1 MRDASRTRKKPGSR
15 AAPPAPVLPVLAKI
29 DRPRVSSNHARP
41 RLFAHLESLCDRR
54 LIWLSAPA
62 GSGKTTT
69 VATWLQSRDATVVW
83 YQCDEG
89 DADIASFV
97 HFLSRS
103 PALRTPPTGAPLPML
118 APELYGALPT
128 FVRNYFREFCARLP
142 APAFIVFD
150 DWQDIPAQAPLHE
163 VLPLALAELPR
174 GVVCVIL
181 SRGEPPSNVSRLLAN
196 EQMGYLGWTQI
207 KLTLQEIEEVV
218 GRQPPADAPLPDPK
232 SLYELTQGW
241 AVGLV
246 AMLRAGNETAMGH
259 LAGDRPAAP
268 HVFDY
273 LTSEVLERL
282 DPDIQ
287 QFLLQTACLQ
297 FITVPVAEA
306 LTGRGDASAILD
318 SLVRTNTFTLQ
329 RPASRSYYYH
339 PLLRE
344 LLRRRAA
351 AQWRHAEQESLSR
364 RAARILQRQNEPEM
378 AIELLLRACC
388 WSEAAELMQHQA
400 PILAQQGRYKTLT
413 DWVGALPAARASEWP
428 WLTYWQG
435 MARMAIAFPEAA
447 GTLER
452 AYRRFADLDD
462 ALGQML
468 SIAALLQVHLFG
480 FSDFGQM
487 LPWIDVLATLLERRT
502 DFPSPSVELT
512 VLTGLFT
519 AVVSARPDRRG
530 LEDCQSRMIDL
541 LRADVDLHS
550 RFSAGAALVNHLA
563 VSGNLVTWRQLI
575 PEFELEDVAHA
586 LPPALRIQFLWFRAA
601 TSLMGGDVE
610 LTHRL
615 LNEGVQIAQDN
626 GLPLF
631 AARLELSKIH
641 STDCEGRTGE
651 ALENLARLEPQFR
664 QAPPLMRAFY
674 AYDRAIVQL
683 VQGDLSA
690 AERDMQLSYDIV
702 DRAGYVLAKSWLLA
716 GMGEIHWAAGR
727 FEEAGECVSRSRQVI
742 AMLPMPIME
751 FDVALLSAAV
761 ALEKGQRS
769 DAVREL
775 HHALSVGRAQG
786 LANGFHLASRI
797 LPRVVPYALE
807 QGIEVDYCRWLI
819 RQQGLRPPAIDVPGW
834 PWSVRIEAL
843 GSFQVYVDEKPLRIS
858 GKAQRR
864 PLNLLKALVLHQGGC
879 EIDTLIDRYWSDLDG
894 DAARNAFD
902 LALHRLRKILLRK
915 ESIVLAQGRVRLNR
929 SMVWVDAFALE
940 AEADE
945 NYDPPP
951 PVEQVRRLLQLY
963 RGPLL
968 AGESEPWTLA
978 PRERLRGAFL
988 RRVAQ
993 LSDLLQASH
1002 QYEAL
1007 IDLNHRALD
1016 VEPLAEEVYRRLMQS
1031 LIAQDRH
1038 AEARQIYHRCEE
1050 ALTRTLSVTP
1060 SLSTQQLY
1068 ARLRRS

>member
-1 MRDASRTRKKPGSR
+1 VRDTNRTGKKPGSR
-15 AAPPAPVLPVLAKI
+15 AAPTSPVLPVLAKI
-29 DRPRVSSNHARP
+29 DRPRVSISHSRP

-69 VATWLQSRDATVVW
+69 VATWLQSRQATVVW

-89 DADIASFV
+89 DADIASFF

-103 PALRTPPTGAPLPML
+103 PALRTSPTGGPLPML

-128 FVRNYFREFCARLP
+128 FVRNFFREFCARLP
-142 APAFIVFD
+142 TPAFIVFD
-150 DWQDIPAQAPLHE
+150 NWQDVPAPAPLHE
-163 VLPLALAELPR
+163 LLPLALEELPR
-174 GVVCVIL
+174 GVVCIVL

-196 EQMGYLGWTQI
+196 EQMGHLGWMQI
-207 KLTLQEIEEVV
+207 KLTLPEVAEIV
-218 GRQPPADAPLPDPK
+218 GRQQRADAPLPDPN

-246 AMLRAGNETAMGH
+246 AMLRAGTETATGH
-259 LAGDRPAAP
+259 LAVDRSAAP
-268 HVFDY
+268 QVLDY
-273 LTSEVLERL
+273 LTSEVFERL
-282 DPDIQ
+282 GADIQ
-287 QFLLQTACLQ
+287 QFLLQTSCLQ
-297 FITVPVAEA
+297 FITAPVAEA
-306 LTGRGDASAILD
+306 LTGREDASAILD

-339 PLLRE
+339 PLLRD

-351 AQWRHAEQESLSR
+351 AEWSRAEQESLSK
-364 RAARILQRQNEPEM
+364 RAARILERQNEHEM

-388 WSEAAELMQHQA
+388 WSEAAQLMQQQA
-400 PILAQQGRYKTLT
+400 PTLTRQGRYKTLT
-413 DWVGALPAARASEWP
+413 DWIGALPEARMPEWP

-447 GTLER
+447 DTLER
-452 AYRRFADLDD
+452 AYRRFAALDE

-468 SIAALLQVHLFG
+468 SIAALLQVHLLG

-487 LPWIDVLATLLERRT
+487 RPWIDVLVSLLDRGP

-519 AVVSARPDRRG
+519 AIVSARPDHRG
-530 LEDCQSRMIDL
+530 LEDCQKRMTDL
-541 LRADVDLHS
+541 LRAGVDLHS
-550 RFSAGAALVNHLA
+550 RFSAGAALVNYLA
-563 VSGNLVTWRQLI
+563 VSGNMLAWRQLM
-575 PEFELEDVAHA
+575 PEFELADVVHT
-586 LPPALRIQFLWFRAA
+586 LPPALRIQFLWFRAGTA
-601 TSLMGGDVE
+601 LMGGDLE
-610 LTHRL
+610 LTHKVL
-615 LNEGVQIAQDN
+615 DEGVQIAQDN

-631 AARLELSKIH
+631 VARLELSKVH
-641 STDCEGRTGE
+641 STNWAGRTAE
-651 ALENLARLEPQFR
+651 ALESLARLEPQFR

-683 VQGDLSA
+683 IQGDLSA
-690 AERDMQLSYDIV
+690 AERDMRLSYDIV
-702 DRAGYVLAKSWLLA
+702 EQAGYVLAKSWILA
-716 GMGEIHWAAGR
+716 AMGEIQWTAGR
-727 FEEAGECVSRSRQVI
+727 FHEAGECVSRSREVI
-742 AMLPMPIME
+742 GMLPMPIME
-751 FDVALLSAAV
+751 FDVALLSAAI

-769 DAVREL
+769 DALTEL
-775 HHALSVGRAQG
+775 HHALSVGRTQG
-786 LANGFHLASRI
+786 IANGFHLASRI
-797 LPRVVPYALE
+797 LPRVLPYALE
-807 QGIEVDYCRWLI
+807 QGVEVDYCRWLI
-819 RQQGLRPPAIDVPGW
+819 RHQGLQPPAGDVPGW

-864 PLNLLKALVLHQGGC
+864 PLNLLKALLLHQRGC
-879 EIDTLIDRYWSDLDG
+879 ETDTLIDRYWPDLDG

-902 LALHRLRKILLRK
+902 LALHRLRKMLLRK
-915 ESIVLAQGRVRLNR
+915 DAIVLAQGRVQLNR
-929 SMVWVDAFALE
+929 SLVWVDAFALE
-940 AEADE
+940 AVTDE
-945 NYDPPP
+945 DYDPPP
-951 PVEQVRRLLQLY
+951 PAEQVRRLLQLY

-968 AGESEPWTLA
+968 AGESEPWTLG
-978 PRERLRGAFL
+978 PRERLRGTFL

-1007 IDLNHRALD
+1007 IAFNHRVLD

-1031 LIAQDRH
+1031 LIAQDRP

-1050 ALTRTLSVTP
+1050 ALNLSLSVTP

-1068 ARLRRS
+1068 ARLRRP